1 MKNKI
6 IRSLLLSLTL
16 TFAFSSVFAQSGQP
30 SHRESVFA
38 CAYSQCDDS
47 DQSID
52 CYMTRQ
58 TTNNPIVNG
67 KIMKGEFWWS
77 LQT

>member
-47 DQSID
+47 DQSKD
-52 CYMTRQ
+52 
-58 TTNNPIVNG
+58 
-67 KIMKGEFWWS
+67 
-77 LQT
+77 